1 MATQSG
7 RKRRS
12 SGARAS
18 VVQRVFG
25 GKSGPTR
32 IAIAVFGA
40 LTVGATIGWWSASHI
55 VPHAAPQVAA
65 RPQPQPPR
73 AVPEPVA
80 PPAPVVPEVAAPAPE
95 PAPEPQVAALP
106 PEAFPAKPLWRRNA
120 IPFTPVAGKPM
131 IAIVID
137 DMGIDVPRSARI
149 ISLPPPLTTSF
160 LSYGHN
166 LARQTAAAHAAGHE
180 LMLHMPMEPIGTGY
194 DAGPDVLLTSMT
206 DEAIRNRLR
215 QSLASFKGYVGI
227 NNHMGSRFTSDARGM
242 EVVMRELKADGLI
255 FLDSVTS
262 GRTVGAKTAAA
273 DNVANLSRN
282 VFLDDSPEP
291 AAIQTQLRR
300 VEEIARKT
308 GSAIAIGH
316 PRETTIAALTDWL
329 QKARAEGFQFVPVSA
344 LAKAKYGN
352 E

>member
-12 SGARAS
+12 SGAKTS
-18 VVQRVFG
+18 VVQRLFG

-40 LTVGATIGWWSASHI
+40 LTIGAAIGWWSASRL
-55 VPHAAPQVAA
+55 VPHPAPQVAA
-65 RPQPQPPR
+65 LPQSQPPR
-73 AVPEPVA
+73 PAPAPIAPPTPIVPEAV
-80 PPAPVVPEVAAPAPE
+80 APE
-95 PAPEPQVAALP
+95 PAPPPQVAALP
-106 PEAFPAKPLWRRNA
+106 PEAFPAKPAWRRNA

-137 DMGIDVPRSARI
+137 DMGIDVARSARI
-149 ISLPPPLTTSF
+149 IALPPPLTTSF

-180 LMLHMPMEPIGTGY
+180 LMLHMPMEPTGTGY

-206 DEAIRNRLR
+206 DDAIRTRLR
-215 QSLASFKGYVGI
+215 QSLASFQGYVGI
-227 NNHMGSRFTSDARGM
+227 NNHMGSRFTADARGM
-242 EVVMRELKADGLI
+242 DVVMRELKADGLL

-262 GRTVGAKTAAA
+262 SRSVGAKTATA

-291 AAIQTQLRR
+291 AAIQLQLRR
-300 VEEIARKT
+300 VEDIARKT

-316 PRETTIAALTDWL
+316 PRETTLAALTDWL
-329 QKARAEGFQFVPVSA
+329 PKARAEGFQFVPISA
-344 LAKAKYGN
+344 LAKAKYGK

>member
-12 SGARAS
+12 SGAKAS
-18 VVQRVFG
+18 AAQRLFG

-32 IAIAVFGA
+32 IAVAVFAA
-40 LTVGATIGWWSASHI
+40 LTVGATIGWWSASHL
-55 VPHAAPQVAA
+55 VPHPVPQVAV
-65 RPQPQPPR
+65 RPQPQPT
-73 AVPEPVA
+73 PEPIA
-80 PPAPVVPEVAAPAPE
+80 PPPAPILPEVVAPE
-95 PAPEPQVAALP
+95 PAPPPQVAALP

-137 DMGIDVPRSARI
+137 DMGIDVSRSARVI
-149 ISLPPPLTTSF
+149 ALPPPLTTSF

-194 DAGPDVLLTSMT
+194 DAGPDVLLTSMS
-206 DEAIRNRLR
+206 DDAIRTRLR
-215 QSLASFKGYVGI
+215 QSLSSFQGYVGI
-227 NNHMGSRFTSDARGM
+227 NNHMGSRFTADARGM
-242 EVVMRELKADGLI
+242 EVVIRELKADGLL

-262 GRTVGAKTAAA
+262 GRTLGAKTAAA

-291 AAIQTQLRR
+291 AAIQLQLRR
-300 VEEIARKT
+300 VEDIARKT

-316 PRETTIAALTDWL
+316 PRETTIAALTEWL

>member
-18 VVQRVFG
+18 VAQRLFS

-32 IAIAVFGA
+32 VAIAVFAA
-40 LTVGATIGWWSASHI
+40 LTMGATIGWWSASHL

-65 RPQPQPPR
+65 RPRPQPPR
-73 AVPEPVA
+73 PAPEPIV
-80 PPAPVVPEVAAPAPE
+80 PPMPIVPQAVAPE
-95 PAPEPQVAALP
+95 PAPPQVAALP
-106 PEAFPAKPLWRRNA
+106 PEAFPAKPTWRRNA

-131 IAIVID
+131 IALVID
-137 DMGIDVPRSARI
+137 DMGIDVARSARI
-149 ISLPPPLTTSF
+149 IALPPPLTTSF

-194 DAGPDVLLTSMT
+194 DPGPDVLLTSMT
-206 DEAIRNRLR
+206 DEAIRARLH
-215 QSLASFKGYVGI
+215 QSLASFQGYVGI
-227 NNHMGSRFTSDARGM
+227 NNHMGSRFTADARGM
-242 EVVMRELKADGLI
+242 EVVMRELKADGLL

-262 GRTVGAKTAAA
+262 SHTLGAKTATA
-273 DNVANLSRN
+273 DNVPNLKRN
-282 VFLDDSPEP
+282 VFLDDSPDP
-291 AAIQTQLRR
+291 AAIQVQLRR

-308 GSAIAIGH
+308 GSAVAIGH
-316 PRETTIAALTDWL
+316 PRETTLAALTEWL
-329 QKARAEGFQFVPVSA
+329 QKARTEGFQFVPISA

-352 E
+352 

>member
-1 MATQSG
+1 VATQSS

-12 SGARAS
+12 SGAKAS
-18 VVQRVFG
+18 AVQRLFG
-25 GKSGPTR
+25 GKSGPMR
-32 IAIAVFGA
+32 IAVAVFAA
-40 LTVGATIGWWSASHI
+40 LTVGATIGWWSASH
-55 VPHAAPQVAA
+55 VAPHPTQQVAA
-65 RPQPQPPR
+65 RPQPQPQPQPT
-73 AVPEPVA
+73 PEPIT
-80 PPAPVVPEVAAPAPE
+80 PPTPVVPEVAAPD
-95 PAPEPQVAALP
+95 PAPPPQIAALP
-106 PEAFPAKPLWRRNA
+106 PEAFPMKQLWRRNA

-137 DMGIDVPRSARI
+137 DMGLDVPRSARV

-194 DAGPDVLLTSMT
+194 DAGPDVLLTSMS
-206 DEAIRNRLR
+206 DDAIRTRLR
-215 QSLASFKGYVGI
+215 QSLSSFQGYVGI
-227 NNHMGSRFTSDARGM
+227 NNHMGSRFTADARGM
-242 EVVMRELKADGLI
+242 EVVMHELKTDGLL

-262 GRTVGAKTAAA
+262 GRTLGAKTAAA

-291 AAIQTQLRR
+291 AAIQLQLRR
-300 VEEIARKT
+300 VEDIARKT

-316 PRETTIAALTDWL
+316 PRETTIAALTEWL

-344 LAKAKYGN
+344 LAKAKYGK

>member
-1 MATQSG
+1 VA
-7 RKRRS
+7 
-12 SGARAS
+12 
-18 VVQRVFG
+18 QRLFS

-32 IAIAVFGA
+32 VAIAVFAA
-40 LTVGATIGWWSASHI
+40 LTVGATIGWWSASHL
-55 VPHAAPQVAA
+55 VPRPAPQVAVRTQPKPQ
-65 RPQPQPPR
+65 RPAPAPIAPPMPI
-73 AVPEPVA
+73 VPEAV
-80 PPAPVVPEVAAPAPE
+80 APE
-95 PAPEPQVAALP
+95 PAPPQVAALP
-106 PEAFPAKPLWRRNA
+106 PQAVPAKPTWRRNA

-137 DMGIDVPRSARI
+137 DMGIDVARSARI

-166 LARQTAAAHAAGHE
+166 LARQTAAARTAGHE
-180 LMLHMPMEPIGTGY
+180 LMLHMPMEPTGTGY

-206 DEAIRNRLR
+206 DDAIRARLR
-215 QSLASFKGYVGI
+215 QSLASFQGYVGI
-227 NNHMGSRFTSDARGM
+227 NNHMGSRFTSDPRGM
-242 EVVMRELKADGLI
+242 EVVMRELKTDGLL

-262 GRTVGAKTAAA
+262 GRTVGAKTATA
-273 DNVANLSRN
+273 DNVPNLSRN

-291 AAIQTQLRR
+291 AAIQVQLRR
-300 VEEIARKT
+300 VEDIARKT

-329 QKARAEGFQFVPVSA
+329 HKARAEGFQFVPVSA